1 MGKCTFAEST
11 GIESEKPLSS
21 GGLNS
26 SDIRNALGALFQG
39 DMGVLR
45 PRAQSTP
52 DMTIHVNPAAL
63 NSFFQQVW
71 GTGDSPFTYA
81 GGNTSSITAP
91 SSLPRIDIVYLTA
104 AGALAIVTGT
114 EAVTPVADWES
125 LPKDGLPICLI
136 YCKTTMTAILDYED
150 KDTDTDQ
157 GYIYSDVR
165 PFLNLGGGASLAD
178 MQTAQDNIALLA
190 FRLAVQGSLTVQ
202 KMEDG
207 IVDEYEDET
216 GVDTGASTAT
226 YDASG
231 DYYSNNQ
238 GDQTGSGTALS
249 GGDGTGSNV
258 IPTMTSNTNPSG
270 VASAN
275 NVYNSRE
282 PWTSMQGSIVSPGWT
297 SGAGA
302 PSWIKYAFPSGTT
315 KKVNGYRLGT
325 SYPSE
330 APKAWKL
337 QGSNNDT
344 DWTDLDTQSAQTGW
358 TDGAYRTFSFTNSTA
373 YRYFRLYVTEGNNA
387 TYIRV
392 DAFELLES
400 ASKDNAFD
408 DSTSTYWRSSQTS
421 GSISA
426 AAYIGYD
433 FGVGVTK
440 ALTGFTIKQH
450 AANQAI
456 NSVKV
461 QRSDNGSSWTDV
473 ATVAITAD
481 TSLQTKSFTN
491 TTAARYWRLLAN
503 AETASGSWEVE
514 EVGLTLSEDLEL
526 ISESFEAE
534 ATPTEGRVCIFL
546 EEVDSIT
553 LNTDL
558 KAYVSRDDGTTWTQ
572 ITLTN
577 EGEYDSSKDILSGS
591 VSVSSQPSDK
601 TMRYKIITDNLKVV
615 KVHGA
620 SLSWKE

>member
-1 MGKCTFAEST
+1 MSKCTFPEST
-11 GIESEKPLSS
+11 GIESEKPAAS

-45 PRAQSTP
+45 PRAQTTP

-71 GTGDSPFTYA
+71 GTGNSPFTYA
-81 GGNTSSITAP
+81 GGNTSAITAP

-104 AGALAIVTGT
+104 AGALAIVTG
-114 EAVTPVADWES
+114 EEGVTPVADWAS

-136 YCKTTMTAILDYED
+136 YCKTTMTEILDYED

-178 MQTAQDNIALLA
+178 MYTAQDNIALLA

-207 IVDEYEDET
+207 IVDEYEDQT
-216 GVDTGASTAT
+216 GIDDPNSVAS
-226 YDASG
+226 YDSVN
-231 DYYSNNQ
+231 DLYQNQ
-238 GDQTGSGTALS
+238 SGDQTGSGTALS
-249 GGDGTGSNV
+249 GGDAVGATSIFTGGTPFADQTTYAPSLMFDGDTGSMWLS
-258 IPTMTSNTNPSG
+258 TNTTPQAVGYDLGSG
-270 VASAN
+270 VAK
-275 NVYNSRE
+275 VV
-282 PWTSMQGSIVSPGWT
+282 GS
-297 SGAGA
+297 
-302 PSWIKYAFPSGTT
+302 YAIRTRATYVG
-315 KKVNGYRLGT
+315 
-325 SYPSE
+325 E
-330 APKAWKL
+330 APKDWL
-337 QGSNNDT
+337 FQGSNNNT
-344 DWTDLDTQSAQTGW
+344 DWTTLHTV
-358 TDGAYRTFSFTNSTA
+358 TDETSWGSNERRTYTPTSSGAYRYYRLWLTATNGSGDFAINEFEA
-373 YRYFRLYVTEGNNA
+373 YA
-387 TYIRV
+387 TY
-392 DAFELLES
+392 AKS
-400 ASKDNAFD
+400 SAFD
-408 DSTSTYWRSSQTS
+408 NSNSTYWGSLQTS
-421 GSISA
+421 GSISGA
-426 AAYIGYD
+426 GCIGYD

-440 ALTGFTIKQH
+440 AITGFTIKQH

-461 QRSDNGSSWTDV
+461 QRSDNGSDWTDV

-514 EVGLTLSEDLEL
+514 EVGFTLSEDLEL

-534 ATPTEGRVCIFL
+534 ATPTESRVCIFL
-546 EEVDSIT
+546 EEVDAIT
-553 LNTDL
+553 VNTDF

-577 EGEYDSSKDILSGS
+577 EGEYDTGKDILSGS
-591 VSVSSQPSDK
+591 ISVSSQPSDK
-601 TMRYKIITDNLKVV
+601 TMRYKLITDNLKVV
-615 KVHGA
+615 KIHGA
-620 SLSWKE
+620 SLSWKS

>member
-71 GTGDSPFTYA
+71 GTGNSPFTYA
-81 GGNTSSITAP
+81 GGNTSAITAP

-104 AGALAIVTGT
+104 AGALAIVTG
-114 EAVTPVADWES
+114 EEGVTPVADWAS

-150 KDTDTDQ
+150 KDSDTDQ

-178 MQTAQDNIALLA
+178 MYAAQDNIALLA
-190 FRLAVQGSLTVQ
+190 FRLAVQGSLTIQ

-207 IVDEYEDET
+207 IVDEYEDES

-249 GGDGTGSNV
+249 GGDATSATDATGSGTASDSSHFSSYVGANAFDNNTGTGFAFAS
-258 IPTMTSNTNPSG
+258 SG
-270 VASAN
+270 VPVYLNYDFGSAKVIKQMTIKGIADAGDSAGVKDFVLQASNDSGYSGAVDLLTSATAN
-275 NVYNSRE
+275 N
-282 PWTSMQGSIVSPGWT
+282 
-297 SGAGA
+297 
-302 PSWIKYAFPSGTT
+302 
-315 KKVNGYRLGT
+315 
-325 SYPSE
+325 
-330 APKAWKL
+330 
-337 QGSNNDT
+337 T
-344 DWTDLDTQSAQTGW
+344 DVQTF
-358 TDGAYRTFSFTNSTA
+358 AVTNSTA
-373 YRYFRLYVTEGNNA
+373 YRYYRLKCVSVWSTRTYGWIMEMEMMEGYPA
-387 TYIRV
+387 
-392 DAFELLES
+392 A
-400 ASKDNAFD
+400 NAFD
-408 DSTSTYWRSSQTS
+408 GSDTTFWASSQAS
-421 GSISA
+421 GSISGS
-426 AAYIGYD
+426 AYIGYD

-440 ALTGFTIKQH
+440 AITGFTIKQH

-461 QRSDNGSSWTDV
+461 QRSDNGSDWTDV
-473 ATVAITAD
+473 ETVSITAD
-481 TSLQTKSFTN
+481 TSAQTKSFTN

-514 EVGLTLSEDLEL
+514 EVGFTLSEDLEL
-526 ISESFEAE
+526 VSESFEAE
-534 ATPTEGRVCIFL
+534 ATPTEARVCVFL
-546 EEVDSIT
+546 EEVDAIT
-553 LNTDL
+553 VNTDF
-558 KAYVSRDDGTTWTQ
+558 KAYVSRDDGTNWTQ

-577 EGEYDSSKDILSGS
+577 EGEYDTGKDILSGS
-591 VSVSSQPSDK
+591 ISVSAQPSDK
-601 TMRYKIITDNLKVV
+601 TMRYKLITDNLKVV
-615 KVHGA
+615 KIHGA
-620 SLSWKE
+620 SLSWKS